1 MTINLKGVTS
11 CLGYGQDTTL
21 STASNLPSIP
31 TKDPVTGLSVKPTI
45 AMIIA
50 ETQSVRWRD
59 DGTAPTASVGM
70 LLPVNTP
77 FIYDGDLNKIQ
88 FIETTAS
95 ASLSV
100 SYYC

>member
-11 CLGYGQDTTL
+11 CLGYAQDT
-21 STASNLPSIP
+21 SISAASNLPSIP
-31 TKDPVTGLSVKPTI
+31 TTDKNGNKQAPTI
-45 AMIIA
+45 AVIIA

-77 FIYDGDLNKIQ
+77 FVYDGDLNKIQ

-100 SYYC
+100 SYYA